1 MGLLSC
7 FKEIRQ
13 YVNNYDKELAEYN
26 REVKYLLL
34 MRLRMNR
41 DLFLYINTFMGTIG
55 SPMTPPFT

>member
-13 YVNNYDKELAEYN
+13 YVNNYEKELAEYN
-26 REVKYLLL
+26 REIKYLLL
-34 MRLRMNR
+34 MRLKLNR
-41 DLFLYINTFMGTIG
+41 DLFLYIMGTIG